1 MSRIALPVVLS
12 FAFAAGC
19 ASHADELVD
28 YRVTG
33 GVTGG
38 GDGTSL
44 QLNTDG
50 VGTRTSKA
58 GGTTTVTLDATALAD
73 LNGKI
78 TAAQFATLQPSYGCH
93 GCADQL
99 VYRVAVQLDGRRYEV
114 TVDAGETVPD
124 GLHAL
129 LTTLVRLAP
138 P

>member
-1 MSRIALPVVLS
+1 MLRIALSVVPS
-12 FAFAAGC
+12 FALAVGC
-19 ASHADELVD
+19 ASHADELID

-58 GGTTTVTLDATALAD
+58 GGTATVTLDATALVD
-73 LNGKI
+73 LNRKI
-78 TAAQFATLQPSYGCH
+78 TAAQFATLRPSYGCN

-99 VYRVAVQLDGRRYEV
+99 
-114 TVDAGETVPD
+114 
-124 GLHAL
+124 
-129 LTTLVRLAP
+129 
-138 P
+138 